1 MQSAEGLTPR
11 EGSVTTTDRMDFFQI
26 ESRGAW
32 LLAAIVFL
40 AMPILVVYLRS
51 FRRRNRSTRAD
62 LRPENALRQDD
73 WVSAE
78 IERLCSGAT
87 PNETLIRRM
96 SSEER
101 ALFEVSL
108 IDALNRGTREEQH
121 RLRSALIK
129 NGYDELCS
137 RRVMSENLSD
147 RIRAMALLKL
157 LRSQWRDTAADNDH
171 SESVE
176 EQRRA
181 RAAIRSTGPLD
192 AD

>member
-1 MQSAEGLTPR
+1 MQSAGGLAPR

-26 ESRGAW
+26 ESSDIW
-32 LLAAIVFL
+32 LAAVIVFL
-40 AMPILVVYLRS
+40 TMPILVVYLRS

-157 LRSQWRDTAADNDH
+157 LRPQSRDTAADNDIG
-171 SESVE
+171 EAVE
-176 EQRRA
+176 QQRRS

-192 AD
+192 PD